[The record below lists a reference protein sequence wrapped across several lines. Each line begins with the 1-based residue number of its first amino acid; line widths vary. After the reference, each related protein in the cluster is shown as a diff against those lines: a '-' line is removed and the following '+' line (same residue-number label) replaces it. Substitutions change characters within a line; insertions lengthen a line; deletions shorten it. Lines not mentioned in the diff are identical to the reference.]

1 MTKSTIELIKK
12 GEGLTVEF
20 KRTIDTAY
28 KIAKTIVSFANTTG
42 GVLLIG
48 VADNGEI
55 VGIESE
61 LRELQKLEKAAGTLT
76 NKPILI
82 SIKNQ
87 IIDSKLVLRIEIEES
102 ADKPHYA
109 INEKNERIIYIR
121 VKDKSV
127 PTPKLLIRGDG
138 NNEVEKLLDSR
149 HVKTVIQF
157 LKENDSITAKSYSR
171 MINISEKRSERML
184 NDLAGK
190 QILLKIVR
198 GKAEMYSLKWAE

>member
-1 MTKSTIELIKK
+1 MTKSTIEIIKQ

-28 KIAKTIVSFANTTG
+28 KIAKTIVSFANTAG

-61 LRELQKLEKAAGTLT
+61 LRELQKLEKAAGALID
-76 NKPILI
+76 KPILI
-82 SIKNQ
+82 GIKNL
-87 IIDSKLVLRIEIEES
+87 IIDSKLVLRIEISES
-102 ADKPHYA
+102 GEKPHYA

-138 NNEVEKLLDSR
+138 NSAVEKLLDSR

-198 GKAEMYSLKWAE
+198 GKAEMFSLKWAE

>member
-87 IIDSKLVLRIEIEES
+87 IIDSKLVLRIEIQES